1 MTRPRHRLIVRS
13 RRLAIHLHAAALGG
27 AARRL
32 GVALASSLALAA
44 WAGERPAP
52 AADVAPP
59 PSGQPSTE
67 RPRIGLVLSGGGA
80 RGLAHVG
87 VLKMLEREHI
97 PIDVI
102 AGTSMGAI
110 VGGLYAS
117 GMSAAQIEAQL
128 MMVKWDEVFA
138 NRVERPLLSQR
149 RKEEDFQFSPVLEFG
164 MREGELRAP
173 LGALSGRG
181 LETLLRRYTMPV
193 RDVHDFSRLA
203 IPFRA
208 VATNMET
215 GAAVIL
221 AKGDLALALRSSMS
235 VPGVF
240 APTELDGLI
249 LGDGALVDNLPIDI
263 ARDMGADVV
272 IAVNT
277 GSPLAGRDTL
287 ASVGGL
293 TGQMIN
299 ILTEQNVQR
308 SLALLRPADVL
319 ITPDLGAL
327 AAGDFDQARELI
339 ERGEVGARPQLAR
352 LAALALDAPAYRQWQ
367 ALHSAPAVEDVRIGF
382 IRFEGTKLTRP
393 QRFADQLESVPGET
407 FDERKAERDALQL
420 AASGDYTRSD
430 FRLLRTPEGEGLLF
444 DLEEKPWGPN
454 YFRVGLDLFTDFR
467 GDSAFNIKA
476 IHNRRWLNSTGTEWR
491 NFAQIGQTPR
501 LFTELLH
508 PLNLFKGLSSDWFVA
523 GYAEA
528 QRRQLTIYDADS
540 GHERGRF
547 TRSQGRLGLDLGQ
560 PWGKFG
566 ELRLGL
572 SYVAFHLRPDLISA
586 EAQSSGESVQG
597 HETGVR
603 LAAILDQLDYVNFP
617 TRGYRLE
624 ATAIT
629 GRRQLSQPSHREDF
643 TRIELDGTAAL
654 SWGRTTLN
662 TFFSAQSAGG
672 NDLSK
677 LDRYSYTLGGFH
689 RLSGYRQDQLA
700 GSQVL
705 FGRLMAYHRLD
716 TLPLL
721 TRGFFM
727 GGSLE
732 AGNAWQRERD
742 VSLSDLRFGSSLFVG
757 ADTAL
762 GPLYLGLT
770 YAPRGETA
778 LYLFLGRP

>member
-1 MTRPRHRLIVRS
+1 MDAL
-13 RRLAIHLHAAALGG
+13 RRVARWLGVVAGSALALVAMAGELPAPVVDAAASS
-27 AARRL
+27 
-32 GVALASSLALAA
+32 ASP
-44 WAGERPAP
+44 RPTAH
-52 AADVAPP
+52 
-59 PSGQPSTE
+59 
-67 RPRIGLVLSGGGA
+67 PRIGLVLSGGGA

-87 VLKMLEREHI
+87 VLKMLERERI

-128 MMVKWDEVFA
+128 MMIKWDEVFS

-193 RDVHDFSRLA
+193 RDVRDFARLA

-215 GAAVIL
+215 GAPVIL
-221 AKGDLALALRSSMS
+221 TQGDLALALRSSMS

-249 LGDGALVDNLPIDI
+249 LGDGALVDNLPIDV

-272 IAVNT
+272 IAVNI
-277 GSPLAGRDTL
+277 GSPLASRETL

-293 TGQMIN
+293 TGQMIG

-308 SLALLRPADVL
+308 SLALLKPADVL
-319 ITPDLGAL
+319 ITPDLGTL
-327 AAGDFDQARELI
+327 AAGDFDQTRELI
-339 ERGEVGARPQLAR
+339 DRGEAGVQPQLKR
-352 LAALALDAPAYRQWQ
+352 LAALAMDAPAYRQWQ
-367 ALHSAPAVEDVRIGF
+367 ALHGAPTVEDVRIGF
-382 IRFEGTKLTRP
+382 IRFQGTKLTSP
-393 QRFADQLESVPGET
+393 QRLADQLESVAGEV
-407 FDERKAERDALQL
+407 FDEGKAERDARQL

-491 NFAQIGQTPR
+491 SFAQIGQTPR

-508 PLNLFKGLSSDWFVA
+508 PLSLFKGLGSDWFVA
-523 GYAEA
+523 AYAEV
-528 QRRQLTIYDADS
+528 QRRELTVYDADS

-586 EAQSSGESVQG
+586 EAQSSNEAARG

-603 LAAILDQLDYVNFP
+603 VAAILDQLDYVNFP

-624 ATAIT
+624 ASAIT
-629 GRRQLSQPSHREDF
+629 GQRQLSQPSHSEDF
-643 TRIELDGTAAL
+643 TRIELDGTTAI
-654 SWGRTTLN
+654 SFGRTTLN
-662 TFFSAQSAGG
+662 TYFSAKSAGG

-705 FGRLMAYHRLD
+705 LGRLMAYHRLD
-716 TLPLL
+716 TMPLL

-778 LYLFLGRP
+778 LYLYLGRP

>member
-1 MTRPRHRLIVRS
+1 MQLTGVV
-13 RRLAIHLHAAALGG
+13 AACLSS
-27 AARRL
+27 
-32 GVALASSLALAA
+32 VAM
-44 WAGERPAP
+44 AGELPAP
-52 AADVAPP
+52 VVDATAGSAM
-59 PSGQPSTE
+59 QPALQ

-117 GMSAAQIEAQL
+117 GMSAAQIETQL
-128 MMVKWDEVFA
+128 MMIKWDEVFA

-215 GAAVIL
+215 GAPVIL
-221 AKGDLALALRSSMS
+221 TQGDLALALRSSMS

-249 LGDGALVDNLPIDI
+249 LGDGALVDNLPIDV

-272 IAVNT
+272 IAVNI
-277 GSPLAGRDTL
+277 GSPLAARETL

-293 TGQMIN
+293 TGQMIS

-308 SLALLRPADVL
+308 SLALLKPVDVL
-319 ITPDLGAL
+319 ITPDLGTL
-327 AAGDFDQARELI
+327 AAGDFDKTRELI
-339 ERGEVGARPQLAR
+339 DRGQAGVQPQLQR
-352 LAALALDAPAYRQWQ
+352 LAALAMDASAYRQWQ

-382 IRFEGTKLTRP
+382 IRFEGSKLTSP
-393 QRFADQLESVPGET
+393 KRFADQLESAPGEV
-407 FDERKAERDALQL
+407 FDQLKAERDALQL

-467 GDSAFNIKA
+467 GDSAFNIKV

-508 PLNLFKGLSSDWFVA
+508 PLNLFKGLGSDWFVA
-523 GYAEA
+523 AYAEA
-528 QRRQLTIYDADS
+528 QRRELTVYDADS
-540 GHERGRF
+540 GHQRGRF

-572 SYVAFHLRPDLISA
+572 SYVAFHTRPDLISA
-586 EAQSSGESVQG
+586 EAQDSVESVRG

-629 GRRQLSQPSHREDF
+629 GKRQLSQPSHREDF
-643 TRIELDGTAAL
+643 TRVELDGTAAI
-654 SWGRTTLN
+654 SFGHTTLN
-662 TFFSAQSAGG
+662 TYFSAQSAGG

-705 FGRLMAYHRLD
+705 LGRLMAYHRLD
-716 TLPLL
+716 TMPLL

-778 LYLFLGRP
+778 LYLYLGRP

>member
-1 MTRPRHRLIVRS
+1 MLT
-13 RRLAIHLHAAALGG
+13 
-27 AARRL
+27 
-32 GVALASSLALAA
+32 SSLALAA
-44 WAGERPAP
+44 WADERPP
-52 AADVAPP
+52 AAVDVAVTPAR
-59 PSGQPSTE
+59 QYSTE

-87 VLKMLEREHI
+87 VLKMLERERI

-117 GMSAAQIEAQL
+117 GMSAAQIESQL
-128 MMVKWDEVFA
+128 LMVQWGEVFA
-138 NRVERPLLSQR
+138 HRVERPLLSQR
-149 RKEEDFQFSPVLEFG
+149 RKEEDFEFSPVLEFG

-215 GAAVIL
+215 GATVIL
-221 AKGDLALALRSSMS
+221 TQGDLALALRSSMS

-249 LGDGALVDNLPIDI
+249 LGDGALVNNLPIDV

-272 IAVNT
+272 IAVNI
-277 GSPLAGRDTL
+277 GSPLAGRETL
-287 ASVGGL
+287 ASAAGL
-293 TGQMIN
+293 TGQMIS

-308 SLALLRPADVL
+308 SLAALKPADVL

-327 AAGDFDQARELI
+327 TASDFDKTRELI
-339 ERGEVGARPQLAR
+339 ERGEVGVRPQLAR
-352 LAALALDAPAYRQWQ
+352 LSALALDASAYGHWQ
-367 ALHSAPAVEDVRIGF
+367 ARHSAPALENVRIGF
-382 IRFEGTKLTRP
+382 IRFEGTRLTQP
-393 QRFADQLESVPGET
+393 HRFADQLESVEGET

-454 YFRVGLDLFTDFR
+454 YFRIGLDLFTDFR

-491 NFAQIGQTPR
+491 SFVQIGQIPR

-508 PLNLFKGLSSDWFVA
+508 PLNLFRGLGSDWFLA
-523 GYAEA
+523 GYAEV
-528 QRRQLTIYDADS
+528 QRRQLTTYDADT
-540 GHERGRF
+540 GDERGRF
-547 TRSQGRLGLDLGQ
+547 TRNQGRLGLDIGQ

-572 SYVAFHLRPDLISA
+572 SHAAFHLRPDLISA
-586 EAQSSGESVQG
+586 DAQSPGESVRG

-603 LAAILDQLDYVNFP
+603 LGAILDQLDYANFP

-624 ATAIT
+624 ASAIT
-629 GRRQLSQPSHREDF
+629 GRRRLSQPSHNEHF
-643 TRIELDGTAAL
+643 TRIEFEGTSAL
-654 SWGRTTLN
+654 TWGSTTLN
-662 TFFSAQSAGG
+662 TFFMARGTGG
-672 NDLSK
+672 NDVSK

-705 FGRLMAYHRLD
+705 FTRLMAYHRLD
-716 TLPLL
+716 TMPLL

-732 AGNAWQRERD
+732 AGNAWQRERE
-742 VSLSDLRFGSSLFVG
+742 VSLSELRFGSSLFVG

-778 LYLFLGRP
+778 LYLYLGRP

>member
-1 MTRPRHRLIVRS
+1 MTSVRWTPRLI
-13 RRLAIHLHAAALGG
+13 
-27 AARRL
+27 
-32 GVALASSLALAA
+32 ALAA
-44 WAGERPAP
+44 AAFLTCAALAGELPARVVET
-52 AADVAPP
+52 AAGSAQ
-59 PSGQPSTE
+59 QPKAE

-87 VLKMLEREHI
+87 VLKVLEREHI

-128 MMVKWDEVFA
+128 MMIKWDEVFS

-193 RDVHDFSRLA
+193 RNVHDFSRLA
-203 IPFRA
+203 IAFRA

-215 GAAVIL
+215 GAPVIL
-221 AKGDLALALRSSMS
+221 THGDLALALRSSMS

-249 LGDGALVDNLPIDI
+249 LGDGALVDNLPIDV

-272 IAVNT
+272 IAVNI
-277 GSPLAGRDTL
+277 GSPLAARETL

-293 TGQMIN
+293 TGQMIS

-319 ITPDLGAL
+319 IAPDLGTL
-327 AAGDFDQARELI
+327 AAGDFDKTRELI
-339 ERGEVGARPQLAR
+339 DRGQAGVQPQLKR
-352 LAALALDAPAYRQWQ
+352 LSTLAVDEPAYRQWQ

-382 IRFEGTKLTRP
+382 IRFEGNKLTSPHRL
-393 QRFADQLESVPGET
+393 ADQLESAPGEA
-407 FDERKAERDALQL
+407 FDELKAERDALQL

-430 FRLLRTPEGEGLLF
+430 FRLVRTPEGDGLLF

-491 NFAQIGQTPR
+491 SFAQIGQTPR

-508 PLNLFKGLSSDWFVA
+508 PLNLLKGLGSDWFVA
-523 GYAEA
+523 AYAEA
-528 QRRQLTIYDADS
+528 QRRELTVYDADS
-540 GHERGRF
+540 GHQRGRF

-572 SYVAFHLRPDLISA
+572 SYVAFHTRPDLIA
-586 EAQSSGESVQG
+586 AAAQDSNESVRG
-597 HETGVR
+597 HETGLR

-624 ATAIT
+624 ASAIT
-629 GRRQLSQPSHREDF
+629 GKRQLSQPSHREDF
-643 TRIELDGTAAL
+643 TRIEIDGTAAL
-654 SWGRTTLN
+654 SFGRTTIN
-662 TFFSAQSAGG
+662 TYLSAQSAGG

-677 LDRYSYTLGGFH
+677 FDRYSYTLGGFH

-705 FGRLMAYHRLD
+705 LGRLMAYHRLD
-716 TLPLL
+716 TMPLL

-727 GGSLE
+727 GASLE

-778 LYLFLGRP
+778 LYLYLGRP